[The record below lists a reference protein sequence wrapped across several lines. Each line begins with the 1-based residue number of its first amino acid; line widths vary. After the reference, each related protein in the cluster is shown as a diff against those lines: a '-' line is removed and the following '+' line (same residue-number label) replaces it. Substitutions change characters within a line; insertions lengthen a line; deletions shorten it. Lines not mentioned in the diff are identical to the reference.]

1 MINQKLPELQ
11 DKSWTTTKSLHK
23 TIPVCKNPALTCAFG
38 TGLTC
43 QVHLLRRVFFWISQT
58 FSNKIWTTWR
68 SQSFSCLHRLSQN
81 MQNWNWNDCNEQRG
95 SINNATC
102 SSSRVLISK
111 KTQHQI
117 HLAYIYPHSFANLVL
132 GCFDAIDWEIE
143 IAVLTQCGLYK
154 YMYGCAV
161 V

>member
-1 MINQKLPELQ
+1 M
-11 DKSWTTTKSLHK
+11 
-23 TIPVCKNPALTCAFG
+23 
-38 TGLTC
+38 
-43 QVHLLRRVFFWISQT
+43 
-58 FSNKIWTTWR
+58 R

-102 SSSRVLISK
+102 SSSRILISK

-117 HLAYIYPHSFANLVL
+117 HLTYIYPHSFANLVL